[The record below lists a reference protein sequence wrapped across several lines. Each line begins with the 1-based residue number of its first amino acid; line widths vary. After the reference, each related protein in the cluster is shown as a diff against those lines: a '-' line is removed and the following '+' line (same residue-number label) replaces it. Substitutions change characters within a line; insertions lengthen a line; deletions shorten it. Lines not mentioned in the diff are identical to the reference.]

1 MGQTTRRSQGSKD
14 SSIQELG
21 PHLEAVLCRQAHARN
36 ENDLRHYVRS
46 GFIPPFLVSLPFGC
60 LFFFFLCFFFGYK
73 IALLLL
79 HVDCKRFQCWKHKAC
94 DDVRNDA
101 RRTFC
106 TLKWQAEE
114 MLSSTPASPPHHCG
128 QRQPHKTIKS
138 SGKCR
143 GWVATT
149 HPAHPAPWGQANWQQ
164 LPAAPSPSAP
174 SGPLASAA
182 TPPVVVWPSHLDKK
196 IQVYEA

>member
-60 LFFFFLCFFFGYK
+60 LFFFFLCFFLATK
-73 IALLLL
+73 LLCCCFMLIVKDFSAESTKHAMMYGTT
-79 HVDCKRFQCWKHKAC
+79 HVVHFAPWSGKR
-94 DDVRNDA
+94 
-101 RRTFC
+101 RRC
-106 TLKWQAEE
+106 
-114 MLSSTPASPPHHCG
+114 SPPHPPLRPIHCG
-128 QRQPHKTIKS
+128 QRHPHKTIKS

-143 GWVATT
+143 GWVVTT
-149 HPAHPAPWGQANWQQ
+149 HPAHPAP
-164 LPAAPSPSAP
+164 
-174 SGPLASAA
+174 
-182 TPPVVVWPSHLDKK
+182 
-196 IQVYEA
+196 